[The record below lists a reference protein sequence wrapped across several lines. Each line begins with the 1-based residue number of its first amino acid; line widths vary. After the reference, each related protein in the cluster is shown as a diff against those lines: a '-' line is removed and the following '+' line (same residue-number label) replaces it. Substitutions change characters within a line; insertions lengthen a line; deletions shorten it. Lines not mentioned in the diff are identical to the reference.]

1 MKKILEMKD
10 IFINGFSEVD
20 KIEFIKYSRK
30 YKLNNNID
38 LEKINELIQDNLDN
52 LEKLNN

>member
-1 MKKILEMKD
+1 MKD